1 MTNAPEQVCQ
11 EAARALRRDPAARL
25 IVRRWRALSG
35 GRRTLVACSGG
46 ADSTA
51 LALALALAGA
61 GIALGHIVHDM
72 RPSEEALDDAERVRA
87 LGRRLGA
94 QALLGEARRAPGEN
108 VEASLRRGRYA
119 ALAALAQEAGA
130 DVVAA
135 AHHADDQ
142 LESILLALARG
153 AGPRGLS
160 GAAPQRPLPCG
171 ATLIRPMLEVQRS
184 DAERL
189 CRLAGVAWCEDP
201 TNLDAERARGALRR
215 SALPAL
221 LELHPHAPIAATRA
235 GDLLRDAAGLVGD
248 RAAEVFGEGFTWRRD
263 DLRRERAVVVGE
275 GLRRAALRL
284 TRGVGA
290 DRLGARRV
298 EQAVRAIRDD
308 DGRRRAFQWP
318 GGVRLDLT
326 GRTVTMRGDADA
338 TRKEIDA

>member
-11 EAARALRRDPAARL
+11 EGIRALRRDPAARL
-25 IVRRWRALSG
+25 IVQRWRELSG

-51 LALALALAGA
+51 LALALACAGA
-61 GIALGHIVHDM
+61 DIALGHIVHDM
-72 RPSEEALDDAERVRA
+72 RSREAALHDAERVRA

-94 QALLGEARRAPGEN
+94 PALLSEAHRAPGEN
-108 VEASLRRGRYA
+108 VEASLRRRRYA

-130 DVVAA
+130 EVVAA

-142 LESILLALARG
+142 LESILLALVRG
-153 AGPRGLS
+153 AGPRGLA
-160 GAAPQRPLPCG
+160 GAAPRRPLPGG
-171 ATLIRPMLEVQRS
+171 ALLIRPMLEARRC

-189 CRLAGVAWCEDP
+189 CGLAGVAWCEDP
-201 TNLDAERARGALRR
+201 TNRDAARARGALRR
-215 SALPAL
+215 SVLPAL
-221 LELHPHAPIAATRA
+221 RRLHPHAPHAATRA
-235 GDLLRDAAGLVGD
+235 ADLLRDAAGLIGD
-248 RAAEVFGEGFTWRRD
+248 RAEEVFGADFTWRRD

-308 DGRRRAFQWP
+308 EGRGRAFQWP

-326 GRTVTMRGDADA
+326 REAVTMRIDANQ
-338 TRKEIDA
+338 KEIDA